1 MEQVAW
7 ASLGLLAAGMF
18 GSFFYLASKIDA
30 LQASLIARID
40 ARMDASDESHSGR
53 IDSLS
58 GRIDSLSGRIDS
70 LSDRIDALGARLDS
84 RIDSLSGLL
93 QAHIERHAG

>member
-7 ASLGLLAAGMF
+7 TSLGVLAAGMF

-30 LQASLIARID
+30 LQASLIAR
-40 ARMDASDESHSGR
+40 MDASD
-53 IDSLS
+53 DSLS
-58 GRIDSLSGRIDS
+58 GRIDSLSGRID
-70 LSDRIDALGARLDS
+70 ALGARLDA
-84 RIDSLSGLL
+84 RIDSLGGLL

>member
-30 LQASLIARID
+30 LQASLIV
-40 ARMDASDESHSGR
+40 RMDASDDSFSGR

-58 GRIDSLSGRIDS
+58 S
-70 LSDRIDALGARLDS
+70 RIDALGARLDA

>member
-18 GSFFYLASKIDA
+18 GSFFYFASKIDA
-30 LQASLIARID
+30 LQASLIT
-40 ARMDASDESHSGR
+40 RMDASDDSFSGR

-58 GRIDSLSGRIDS
+58 SRIDALSS
-70 LSDRIDALGARLDS
+70 RIDALGARLDA

>member
-30 LQASLIARID
+30 LQASLIAR
-40 ARMDASDESHSGR
+40 MDASD
-53 IDSLS
+53 DSLS
-58 GRIDSLSGRIDS
+58 GRMDSLAGRMDSLSG
-70 LSDRIDALGARLDS
+70 RIDALGARLDA